1 MATKQLTL
9 SVLKHSR
16 ELWQGNVRNLLV
28 SRVSTSGN
36 WRHLC
41 SKPQQELRPN
51 DTNLLEFKGEWSAA
65 NKDKFIRD
73 MRVVV
78 DFITEDEEAKLLEE
92 IEPYMKR
99 LRYEY
104 DHWDD
109 AIHGFRETERKHWY
123 PHNRQ
128 VLERVRVKG
137 FQEEIMPY
145 VHILDLAA
153 EGVIKPHIDSTRYC
167 GHTIAGISLL
177 SDSVMRLVYAIN
189 KTESGASEDYRSQ
202 PKAILENNYYVD
214 ILLPRRSL
222 YIMSHYARY
231 DFTHEILANKES
243 SFMGQPIKK
252 DRRIS
257 IICRNEP

>member
-1 MATKQLTL
+1 MGATKQLIL
-9 SVLKHSR
+9 GFLRHNK
-16 ELWQGNVRNLLV
+16 GLV
-28 SRVSTSGN
+28 HNNG
-36 WRHLC
+36 RHLLSSFMVTDRTFC
-41 SKPQQELRPN
+41 SKPKQQLKVN
-51 DTNLLEFKGEWSAA
+51 DNNLLEFKGEWTPA
-65 NKDKFIRD
+65 NKEKFIRD
-73 MRVVV
+73 MRVLV
-78 DFITEDEEAKLLEE
+78 DFITEEEEAKLLEE

-128 VLERVRVKG
+128 VLERVRLEG

-145 VHILDLAA
+145 IHILDLAA

-189 KTESGASEDYRSQ
+189 KTESATSKDYRSQ
-202 PKAILENNYYVD
+202 PKAILENNYYAN

-222 YIMSHYARY
+222 YIMSNYARY
-231 DFTHEILANKES
+231 DFTHEILANQES
-243 SFMGQPIKK
+243 SFMEQPIKK
-252 DRRIS
+252 ERRIS